1 MAAKGGKSLRKW
13 GKNVGDFLKNVGD
26 FPKNVGDF
34 LKNVGDFSA
43 NVRVLGR
50 DGGENSPQV
59 GQRWENQRKGV
70 LHLVQLLLTSGAAFV
85 PIWCTF
91 ASILCNLRLRLV
103 QPSPDGGAYK

>member
-59 GQRWENQRKGV
+59 GQRWENRWKGAP
-70 LHLVQLLLTSGAAFV
+70 HLVQLLLTSGVAFTPV
-85 PIWCTF
+85 W
-91 ASILCNLRLRLV
+91 CNLRPHLV
-103 QPSPDGGAYK
+103 QPSPEGGAYK